1 VKRFWK
7 VIADYV
13 VTQGQYVW
21 SIVINPRQLVA
32 LLKRIP
38 YFLGMLLFALTIIVP
53 LVWVVSTSFKT
64 VPEIFK
70 DPWLLPLEAQW
81 QNYANAWERE
91 GIGAAFKNTAIVTV
105 ATLVFLI
112 PIGAMAAYVFA
123 KYPFRGSKALFGM
136 FLGGMM
142 FPNFLIVIP
151 LYFLL
156 QSISLYDTMTG
167 LVVAYIAY
175 SLSFTIFVLTG
186 FFQALPNELAEAA
199 QIDGCGHY
207 KTFSRIM
214 LPLAKPG
221 LIVVGIFNAIGLW
234 NEFPLANILINEEAN
249 RTLPLQVVEMATAQQ
264 YSSDW
269 GALFAGLVIVTL
281 PVMGVYWIF
290 RDKIHETMLA
300 GAVKG

>member
-1 VKRFWK
+1 VNSAKRL
-7 VIADYV
+7 AA
-13 VTQGQYVW
+13 
-21 SIVINPRQLVA
+21 VA
-32 LLKRIP
+32 RRIP
-38 YFLGMLLFALTIIVP
+38 AFVGIAVFALTILVP
-53 LVWVVSTSFKT
+53 LLWVIVTSLKSNT
-64 VPEIFK
+64 EIFAS
-70 DPWLLPLEAQW
+70 PWTAPQAPHW
-81 QNYANAWERE
+81 SNYVNAWARE
-91 GIGAAFKNTAIVTV
+91 GIGGAFKNSAIVTI

-112 PIGAMAAYVFA
+112 PIGAMAAYIFA
-123 KYPFRGSKALFGM
+123 KYPFRGSKPIFGV

-156 QSISLYDTMTG
+156 QSLSLYDTLTG
-167 LVVAYIAY
+167 LTIAYVAY

-199 QIDGCGHY
+199 QIDGCGHTT
-207 KTFSRIM
+207 TFTRIM

-234 NEFPLANILINEEAN
+234 NEYPLAKVLLNADEN
-249 RTLPLQVVEMATAQQ
+249 RTLPLTIADLATNQQ

-269 GALFAGLVIVTL
+269 GALFAGLVIVML
-281 PVMGVYWIF
+281 PVMFVYWLF

>member
-1 VKRFWK
+1 MKRL
-7 VIADYV
+7 I
-13 VTQGQYVW
+13 
-21 SIVINPRQLVA
+21 SN
-32 LLKRIP
+32 
-38 YFLGMLLFALTIIVP
+38 LGLALFALTILVP
-53 LVWVVSTSFKT
+53 LIWVVVTSFKGN
-64 VPEIFK
+64 PEIFASPWGLPK
-70 DPWLLPLEAQW
+70 DPQW
-81 QNYANAWERE
+81 QNYANAWNRE
-91 GIGAAFKNTAIVTV
+91 GIGPAFKNTAIVTV
-105 ATLVFLI
+105 ATLVLLI
-112 PIGAMAAYVFA
+112 PIGAMAAYIFA
-123 KYPFRGSKALFGM
+123 KYPFLGSKAIFGA

-156 QSISLYDTMTG
+156 QSLSMYDTLTG
-167 LVVAYIAY
+167 LTIAYVAY

-199 QIDGCGHY
+199 QIDGCGHFS
-207 KTFSRIM
+207 TFSRIM

-234 NEFPLANILINEEAN
+234 NEYPLAKVLLNSNEK
-249 RTLPLQVVEMATAQQ
+249 RTLPLQITDMATAQQ

-269 GALFAGLVIVTL
+269 GALFAGLVIVML
-281 PVMGVYWIF
+281 PVMFVYWLF